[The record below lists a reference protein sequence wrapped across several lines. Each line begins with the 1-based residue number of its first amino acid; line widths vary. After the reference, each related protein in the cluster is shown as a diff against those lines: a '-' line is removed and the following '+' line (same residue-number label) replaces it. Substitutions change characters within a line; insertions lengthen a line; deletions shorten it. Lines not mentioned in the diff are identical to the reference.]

1 MNRNLMIGTIAVLG
15 FWMGILQKQINDLQS
30 AQTQLV
36 TLCEMLVKAQTDTTD
51 NVRNLTESTTRLA
64 KVVARVIGVEDADG
78 KAE

>member
-30 AQTQLV
+30 EQTQLV